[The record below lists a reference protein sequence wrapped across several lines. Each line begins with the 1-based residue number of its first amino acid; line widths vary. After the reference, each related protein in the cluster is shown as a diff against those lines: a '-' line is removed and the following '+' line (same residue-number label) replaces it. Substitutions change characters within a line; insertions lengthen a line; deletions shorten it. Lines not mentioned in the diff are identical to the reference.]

1 MGKTVLPAQDLYVG
15 AVKIFGSDGAITSAL
30 ALDDGSVTAAKMAA
44 AALAKT
50 TAGRAVM
57 ADDYF
62 DATTVLAKFDAN
74 SFDNAALI
82 LAIAD
87 GAFNADAATR
97 ALFDDGIWTL
107 AKLAATAKT
116 HILSYQVEDLA
127 AGVDITDRVI
137 FYVPT
142 DIDATLVSATII
154 SQGSAQG
161 IADAPNTCVIKLTDG
176 AHDIVEKTYNTGA
189 AFPADGAEQS
199 LGTLAVDYVK
209 LAEGEKLYLSVTNG
223 TLANPP
229 AFMLQITYTLAD
241 A

>member
-1 MGKTVLPAQDLYVG
+1 MGNTVLPAQDLYIG

-30 ALDDGSVTAAKMAA
+30 ALEDGSVTAAKMAA

-62 DATTVLAKFDAN
+62 DLATVKAKFDAD
-74 SFDNAALI
+74 SMDNAALI
-82 LAIAD
+82 QIIAD

-116 HILSYQVEDLA
+116 HVLNYQVENLA
-127 AGVDITDRVI
+127 ANADITDRPI
-137 FYVPT
+137 FEVPAGMA
-142 DIDATLVSATII
+142 ATLTSAVII
-154 SQGSAQG
+154 SQGTAEG
-161 IADAPNTCVIKLTDG
+161 IDGGNKCTIKLTDG
-176 AHDIVEKTYNTGA
+176 TNTIVEYDIDGDP
-189 AFPADGAEQS
+189 AFPADGASAS
-199 LGTLAVDYVK
+199 LGELSATHKVLAAGDK
-209 LAEGEKLYLSVTNG
+209 LELSVTNG
-223 TLANPP
+223 ANADPP

>member
-116 HILSYQVEDLA
+116 HFLNYQVENLA
-127 AGVDITDRVI
+127 QGVGIADRAIFEVPEGMTATIT
-137 FYVPT
+137 
-142 DIDATLVSATII
+142 SAVII
-154 SQGSAQG
+154 SQGTAATIDSG
-161 IADAPNTCVIKLTDG
+161 NKCVIKLTDG
-176 AHDIVEKTYNTGA
+176 TNTIVEYDIDGDP
-189 AFPADGAEQS
+189 AFPADGASAS
-199 LGTLAVDYVK
+199 LGELSETHKVLA
-209 LAEGEKLYLSVTNG
+209 AGEKLELSVTNG
-223 TLANPP
+223 TLADPP